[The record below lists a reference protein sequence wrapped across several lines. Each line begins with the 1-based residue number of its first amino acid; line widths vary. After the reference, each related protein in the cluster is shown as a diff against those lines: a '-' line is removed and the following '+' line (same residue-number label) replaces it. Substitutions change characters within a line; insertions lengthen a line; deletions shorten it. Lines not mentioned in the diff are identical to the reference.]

1 VQVYQNSEMGVKS
14 RTPSVTIYKVGYD
27 ATISFKR
34 RESVIPIK
42 DYAGPRRRLPWMT
55 WGLIAVNVVIFLY
68 QVSLGPDA
76 PAFMFAYSVV
86 PVALTHGIPQT
97 SLPGVPAHFPF
108 HTPNPV
114 YLTLITAMFLHAG
127 WLHIGGNMLFLYIF
141 GDNVEDRMGHL
152 PYLLFYLFCGVVAGI
167 TQVAVA
173 PSSSIPSLGAS
184 GAIAGV
190 LAAYLVL
197 FPLARVRTIIFIFI
211 FFTIVSLPAFVLIGL
226 WFLLQF
232 FDGVA
237 ALSDVQQGMGGVAYF
252 AHVGGFVTGLIITL
266 LLRPWLRPPTS
277 VSYPYFPRHPDS
289 AARSEWWQ

>member
-1 VQVYQNSEMGVKS
+1 M
-14 RTPSVTIYKVGYD
+14 
-27 ATISFKR
+27 
-34 RESVIPIK
+34 IPIK
-42 DYAGPRRRLPWMT
+42 DYPGPRRRLPWVT
-55 WGLIAVNVVIFLY
+55 WGIIAVNIVVFLY

-86 PVALTHGIPQT
+86 PVALTHGVPQT
-97 SLPGVPAHFPF
+97 SLPGVPAHLPF

-114 YLTLITAMFLHAG
+114 YLTIITAMFLHAG

-152 PYLLFYLFCGVVAGI
+152 PYLVFYLFCGVIASI
-167 TQVAVA
+167 TQVAIDPGSPV
-173 PSSSIPSLGAS
+173 PSLGAS

-197 FPLARVRTIIFIFI
+197 FPWARVRTIIFIFI
-211 FFTIVSLPAFVLIGL
+211 FFTIVTLPAIILIGL

-237 ALSDVQQGMGGVAYF
+237 SLSTVQQGMGGVAYF
-252 AHVGGFVTGLIITL
+252 AHVGGFIAGLVITL
-266 LLRPWLRPPTS
+266 LFRPLLRPPAPT
-277 VSYPYFPRHPDS
+277 SYPYLPRHS
-289 AARSEWWQ
+289 GAVNAREWWQRP